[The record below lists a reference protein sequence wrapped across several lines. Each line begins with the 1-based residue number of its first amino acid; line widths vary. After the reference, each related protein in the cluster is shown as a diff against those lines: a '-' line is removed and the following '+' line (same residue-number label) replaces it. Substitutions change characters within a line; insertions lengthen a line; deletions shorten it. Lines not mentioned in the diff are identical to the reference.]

1 MKKFIVRIVV
11 ALVVLCGMGSYIYKT
26 NKIIESYEKQE
37 NKESKKELLSM
48 MLETESGSGKYQ
60 ETTANEWPTEG
71 YVFNETLSK
80 CEQGST
86 LSWDSTKNT
95 VVMMGNN
102 SDRCYVYFDKA
113 PDTVKLSD
121 YIINLYTTQGA
132 NNLYLHD
139 STLTNGA
146 KDNSYRYAGSSDT
159 TNNFVCFG
167 YDSTDGSCPNDNLY
181 RIIGVFGDEVKLIK
195 YDYAK
200 STLLGTDGDYSNT
213 YKGWEGSS
221 SYGTNKGQNS
231 KEEIGVYYW
240 NKNTS
245 NNTWS
250 ESRLNTINLNKNY
263 INNIGTKWSE
273 KISDHTWKVG
283 GNTYDNISKQTPPN
297 TYQNEI
303 NKPATDKTVNAKV
316 GLMYVSD
323 YGYAVEPSAW
333 GTTLYNYD
341 SIGITNKSWMYMGL
355 WEWTLAPRTDGSD
368 YAFDVLN
375 GGSVHDYYVY
385 SDDAA
390 RPVLYLKSTIGYGGG
405 SGTAAKPILVK

>member
-1 MKKFIVRIVV
+1 MIVVV
-11 ALVVLCGMGSYIYKT
+11 ALAVLCGASFYVYKT
-26 NKIIESYEKQE
+26 NNVNDTYENNEIK
-37 NKESKKELLSM
+37 NDSNMLSM
-48 MLETESGSGKYQ
+48 MLETSAGSGEYQ
-60 ETTANEWPTEG
+60 ETTASAWPTEG

-80 CEQGST
+80 CEKGSS

-102 SDRCYVYFDKA
+102 SDKCYVYFDLIPPIYLAEHIK
-113 PDTVKLSD
+113 S
-121 YIINLYTTQGA
+121 LYTTQGA

-146 KDNSYRYAGSSDT
+146 KDNSYRYAGSSET

-167 YDSTDGSCPNDNLY
+167 YDSTDGSCPSDNLY

-200 STLLGTDGDYSNT
+200 STLLGTDGDYYRT
-213 YKGWEGSS
+213 YQAAGYG
-221 SYGTNKGQNS
+221 GTNKGQNTQA
-231 KEEIGVYYW
+231 EIGGYYW

-263 INNIGTKWSE
+263 LNKIDENGTKWSE

-283 GNTYDNISKQTPPN
+283 GNTYNNISEQTAPN
-297 TYQNEI
+297 AYQNEI
-303 NKPATDKTVNAKV
+303 NSPATNKTVNAKV

-323 YGYAVEPSAW
+323 YGYAASSSSWSTVLSS
-333 GTTLYNYD
+333 YNNANV
-341 SIGITNKSWMYMGL
+341 TANNWMYMGL
-355 WEWTLAPRTDGSD
+355 NEWTLAPETDYS
-368 YAFDVLN
+368 YIAFFVFYN
-375 GGSVHDYYVY
+375 GLVNSSGVY
-385 SDDAA
+385 NVGGNNITAVGV
-390 RPVLYLKSTIGYGGG
+390 RPALYLKSTIAYVSG
-405 SGTAAKPILVK
+405 SGTISSPILIN